1 MAKIKYGKSYM
12 TCYMGSHSIS
22 PSTIGLWMVQHDLID
37 ARTRRDANITN
48 AKFWHRQVVV
58 VAEDIDKDT
67 LSVLTSEMLEKP
79 L

>member
-1 MAKIKYGKSYM
+1 MLHGLSQ
-12 TCYMGSHSIS
+12 HIS
-22 PSTIGLWMVQHDLID
+22 PSTVGLWMVHDLID